1 MERISR
7 FRSRVLLLVFI
18 LIVGFLAF
26 YLYNIQVIET
36 GGSTDNTTTFTT
48 LTRVKA
54 ARGDI
59 LDRNGNLL
67 VSNRA
72 SYDLVL
78 NHYVILNAKNT
89 NQHLYNLV
97 KLCKERGIEYTEH
110 FPITQERP
118 FSYTLE
124 DQSTIWQGYFQSY
137 LAYVGDLDSDITAPL
152 LIEKLR
158 EVYEFPPEWTDE
170 EARQVI
176 GLRYE
181 MSLRYCVPTMSN
193 YVFLSDVD
201 DESLS
206 YITELGIPGMNVEA
220 TTVREYNTKYAAH
233 ILGYVGPMSAEQW
246 EYYQTLEGYE
256 MDAEVGQ
263 DGLEKAYEKYLHGID
278 GWREDTVTADGSLV
292 SSRYLVEPVAGS
304 NVEISIDIDLQ
315 HTAEY
320 MLGWT
325 IENLRT
331 DELTEWGVLPDGADA
346 EGGAVVAIDVKTGQ
360 ILVCASY
367 PTYDLSTF
375 FDDYDALMEDEYTPL
390 YNRALQASYPPGSTY
405 KMVTLIAAMD
415 SGVFKPGETIYDA
428 GKYMKYAN
436 EGFYPTCLAWKYGY
450 SHGTLD
456 AAHALEVSCNY
467 FFYELGDRLSINVLD
482 NVAKHMGLGEPTGVE
497 LAEDVGQRANREV
510 KKALYIGF
518 DSGWF
523 TADQILA
530 AIGQSINRFT
540 PMQLCVYA
548 TTLANRGVR
557 RQATFMNRVVSSDYQ
572 TLLEESQPAVVDT
585 LYISDEA
592 YEAVLEGMT
601 LVNHGENGTA
611 SDYFVDFDYTVV
623 GKTGTA
629 EDDPTGSDNGAYI
642 CFAPKE
648 DPQIAIAI
656 YVEKGGHGASMAMIA
671 REIIDEYLDVE
682 VISDVPTF
690 ENKLS

>member
-1 MERISR
+1 M
-7 FRSRVLLLVFI
+7 
-18 LIVGFLAF
+18 
-26 YLYNIQVIET
+26 
-36 GGSTDNTTTFTT
+36 
-48 LTRVKA
+48 
-54 ARGDI
+54 
-59 LDRNGNLL
+59 
-67 VSNRA
+67 
-72 SYDLVL
+72 
-78 NHYVILNAKNT
+78 
-89 NQHLYNLV
+89 
-97 KLCKERGIEYTEH
+97 
-110 FPITQERP
+110 
-118 FSYTLE
+118 
-124 DQSTIWQGYFQSY
+124 
-137 LAYVGDLDSDITAPL
+137 AYVGDLDSDITAPL

-304 NVEISIDIDLQ
+304 NVEISIDINLQ

-415 SGVFKPGETIYDA
+415 SGVFKPGETIHDA
-428 GKYMKYAN
+428 GKYMKYAS

-557 RQATFMNRVVSSDYQ
+557 RQATFMNRVVSADYQ

-592 YEAVLEGMT
+592 YDAILEGMT

>member
-7 FRSRVLLLVFI
+7 FRSRVLLIFFLVI
-18 LIVGFLAF
+18 AIALSV
-26 YLYNIQVIET
+26 YLYNVQVIET
-36 GGSTDNTTTFTT
+36 GGSTDNSTTFTT

-78 NHYVILNAKNT
+78 NHYVILNAEGT

-97 KLCKERGIEYTEH
+97 KLCNERGIEYTEH
-110 FPITQERP
+110 FPITRERP

-124 DQSTIWQGYFQSY
+124 DQSAVWQSNFQAY

-152 LIEKLR
+152 LIQRLR
-158 EVYEFPPEWTDE
+158 DVYDFPPEWTDE

-181 MSLRYCVPTMSN
+181 MSLRYCVQAMSN

-206 YITELGIPGMNVEA
+206 YISELGIPGMNVEA
-220 TTVREYNTKYAAH
+220 TTVREYNTTYAAH
-233 ILGYVGPMSAEQW
+233 ILGYVGPMNAEQW
-246 EYYQTLEGYE
+246 EYYQTQEGYE

-278 GWREDTVTADGSLV
+278 GWREDTVTPDGSLV

-304 NVEISIDIDLQ
+304 NVEISIDLGLQ
-315 HTAEY
+315 ETAED
-320 MLGWT
+320 MLAWT

-346 EGGAVVAIDVKTGQ
+346 EGGAVVAIEVKTGQ

-367 PTYDLSTF
+367 PTYDLSKF

-405 KMVTLIAAMD
+405 KMVTLIAAME

-436 EGFYPTCLAWKYGY
+436 EGFTPTCLAWKYRI
-450 SHGTLD
+450 SHGDCD
-456 AAHALEVSCNY
+456 AAKALEKSCNY

-482 NVAKHMGLGEPTGVE
+482 NVAKKMGLGEPTGVE
-497 LAEDVGQRANREV
+497 LAEDVGQRANKEV
-510 KKALYIGF
+510 KKSLYIGF

-557 RQATFMNRVVSSDYQ
+557 REATFMNRVVSADYQ
-572 TLLEESQPAVVDT
+572 HLLEESQPSVVDT
-585 LYISDEA
+585 LAISDDTYNA
-592 YEAVLEGMT
+592 ILEGMIR
-601 LVNHGENGTA
+601 VNGPEGTA
-611 SDYFVDFDYTVV
+611 GDYFVDFGYNVA

-642 CFAPKE
+642 CFAPVE

-656 YVEKGGHGASMAMIA
+656 YVEKGGHGASMSMIA
-671 REIIDEYLDVE
+671 REMVADYLNVE
-682 VISDVPTF
+682 EVSDVPTY

>member
-7 FRSRVLLLVFI
+7 FRSRILLLIFV
-18 LIVGFLAF
+18 LIIGFLAF

-78 NHYVILNAKNT
+78 NHYVILNAEGT

-97 KLCKERGIEYTEH
+97 KLCQERGIEYTEH

-124 DQSTIWQGYFQSY
+124 EQSTIWQGYFQSY

-158 EVYEFPPEWTDE
+158 NVYGFPPEWTDE

-193 YVFLSDVD
+193 YVFLADVD

-246 EYYQTLEGYE
+246 EYYQTLDGYE

-304 NVEISIDIDLQ
+304 NVEISIDINLQ

-405 KMVTLIAAMD
+405 KMVTLIAAMESD
-415 SGVFKPGETIYDA
+415 VFQPGETIYDA

-436 EGFYPTCLAWKYGY
+436 EGFYPTCLAWKYGI
-450 SHGTLD
+450 SHGDCD
-456 AAHALEVSCNY
+456 AAKALEKSCNY
-467 FFYELGDRLSINVLD
+467 FFYELGDRLSINVMD
-482 NVAKHMGLGEPTGVE
+482 NVAKKMGLGEPTGVE
-497 LAEDVGQRANREV
+497 LAEDVGQRANKEV

-557 RQATFMNRVVSSDYQ
+557 RQATFMSRVVSADYQ
-572 TLLEESQPAVVDT
+572 TLLEESQPTVVDT
-585 LYISDEA
+585 LAISEDTYSA
-592 YEAVLEGMT
+592 ILEGMIR
-601 LVNHGENGTA
+601 VNGPDGTA
-611 SDYFVDFDYTVV
+611 GDYFVDFDYNVA

-642 CFAPKE
+642 CFAPVE

-671 REIIDEYLDVE
+671 REMIDEYLDVE
-682 VISDVPTF
+682 EVSDVPTF

>member
-7 FRSRVLLLVFI
+7 FRSRVLLIFFLVI
-18 LIVGFLAF
+18 AIALSV
-26 YLYNIQVIET
+26 YLYNVQVIET
-36 GGSTDNTTTFTT
+36 GGSTDNSTTFTT

-78 NHYVILNAKNT
+78 NHYVILNAEGT

-97 KLCKERGIEYTEH
+97 KLCNERGIEYTEH
-110 FPITQERP
+110 FPITKERP

-124 DQSTIWQGYFQSY
+124 EQSAVWQSNFQAY

-152 LIEKLR
+152 LIQRLR
-158 EVYEFPPEWTDE
+158 DVYDFPPEWTDE

-181 MSLRYCVPTMSN
+181 MSLRYCVQAMSN

-201 DESLS
+201 DENLS
-206 YITELGIPGMNVEA
+206 YISELGIPGMNVEA
-220 TTVREYNTKYAAH
+220 TTVREYNTTYAAH
-233 ILGYVGPMSAEQW
+233 ILGYVGPMNAEQW
-246 EYYQTLEGYE
+246 EYYQTQEGYE

-278 GWREDTVTADGSLV
+278 GWREDTVTPDGSLV

-304 NVEISIDIDLQ
+304 NVEISIDLGLQ
-315 HTAEY
+315 ETAED
-320 MLGWT
+320 MLAWT

-346 EGGAVVAIDVKTGQ
+346 EGGAVVAIEVKTGQ

-367 PTYDLSTF
+367 PTYDLSKF
-375 FDDYDALMEDEYTPL
+375 FEDYDALMEDEYTPL

-405 KMVTLIAAMD
+405 KMVTLIAAMESD
-415 SGVFKPGETIYDA
+415 VFQPGETIYDA

-436 EGFYPTCLAWKYGY
+436 EGFYPTCLAWKYGI
-450 SHGTLD
+450 SHGDCD
-456 AAHALEVSCNY
+456 AAKALEKSCNY

-482 NVAKHMGLGEPTGVE
+482 NVAKKMGLGEPTGVE
-497 LAEDVGQRANREV
+497 LAEDVGQRANKEV
-510 KKALYIGF
+510 KKSLYIGF

-557 RQATFMNRVVSSDYQ
+557 REATFMNRVVSADYQ
-572 TLLEESQPAVVDT
+572 HLLEESQPSVVDT
-585 LYISDEA
+585 LAISDDT
-592 YEAVLEGMT
+592 YNAVIEGMIR
-601 LVNHGENGTA
+601 VNGPEGTA
-611 SDYFVDFDYTVV
+611 GDYFVDFDYNVA

-642 CFAPKE
+642 CFAPVE

-656 YVEKGGHGASMAMIA
+656 YVEKGGHGASMSMIA
-671 REIIDEYLDVE
+671 REMVADYLNVE
-682 VISDVPTF
+682 EVSDVPTF

>member
-7 FRSRVLLLVFI
+7 FRSRVLPLIFI
-18 LIVGFLAF
+18 LIIGFLAF

-78 NHYVILNAKNT
+78 NHYVILNAENT
-89 NQHLYNLV
+89 NQHLYNLI
-97 KLCKERGIEYTEH
+97 KLCQEHGIEYTEH
-110 FPITQERP
+110 FPISKERP
-118 FSYTLE
+118 FTYQLE
-124 DQSTIWQGYFQSY
+124 DTSAVWQSYFQSY

-152 LIEKLR
+152 LIQKLR
-158 EVYEFPPEWTDE
+158 EVYGFPAEWTDE

-193 YVFLSDVD
+193 YVFLSDVS
-201 DESLS
+201 DENLS

-233 ILGYVGPMSAEQW
+233 ILGYVGSMSAEQW
-246 EYYQTLEGYE
+246 EYYQTIDGYE

-304 NVEISIDIDLQ
+304 NVEISIDLELQ
-315 HTAEY
+315 ETAEN
-320 MLGWT
+320 MLAYT

-405 KMVTLIAAMD
+405 KMITLIAAMD
-415 SGVFKPGETIYDA
+415 SDVLQPEETIYDA

-436 EGFYPTCLAWKYGY
+436 EGFYPTCLAWKYRY
-450 SHGTLD
+450 SHGSLD
-456 AAHALEVSCNY
+456 GAHALEVSCNY

-557 RQATFMNRVVSSDYQ
+557 REATFMSRVVSADYQ
-572 TLLEESQPAVVDT
+572 NLLEESEPTVVDS

-592 YEAVLEGMT
+592 YQAVLNGMI

-611 SDYFVDFDYTVV
+611 SNYFRDFDYTVA

-642 CFAPKE
+642 CFAPVE

-656 YVEKGGHGASMAMIA
+656 YVEKGGHGNTMSMIA
-671 REIIDEYLDVE
+671 REMIAEYLTVE
-682 VISDVPTF
+682 EVSDVPTY

>member
-7 FRSRVLLLVFI
+7 FRSRVLLIIFI
-18 LIVGFLAF
+18 VIAIALSV
-26 YLYNIQVIET
+26 YLYNVQVIET
-36 GGSTDNTTTFTT
+36 GGSTDNSTTFTT

-78 NHYVILNAKNT
+78 NHYVILNAEGT

-97 KLCKERGIEYTEH
+97 KLCNERGIEYTEH
-110 FPITQERP
+110 FPITRERP

-124 DQSTIWQGYFQSY
+124 DQSAVWQSNFQAY

-152 LIEKLR
+152 LIQRLR
-158 EVYEFPPEWTDE
+158 DVYDFPPEWTDE

-181 MSLRYCVPTMSN
+181 MSLRYCVQAMSN

-206 YITELGIPGMNVEA
+206 YISELGIPGMNVEA
-220 TTVREYNTKYAAH
+220 TTVREYNTTYAAH
-233 ILGYVGPMSAEQW
+233 ILGYVGPMNAEQW

-278 GWREDTVTADGSLV
+278 GWREDTVTPDGSLV

-304 NVEISIDIDLQ
+304 NVEISIDLGLQ
-315 HTAEY
+315 ETAED
-320 MLGWT
+320 MLAWT

-346 EGGAVVAIDVKTGQ
+346 EGGAVVAIEVKTGQ

-367 PTYDLSTF
+367 PTYDLSKF
-375 FDDYDALMEDEYTPL
+375 FEDYDALMEDEYTPL

-405 KMVTLIAAMD
+405 KMVTLIAAME

-436 EGFYPTCLAWKYGY
+436 EGFTPTCLAWKYRI
-450 SHGTLD
+450 SHGDCD
-456 AAHALEVSCNY
+456 AAKALEKSCNY

-482 NVAKHMGLGEPTGVE
+482 NVAKKMGLGEPTGVE
-497 LAEDVGQRANREV
+497 LAEDVGQRANKEV
-510 KKALYIGF
+510 KKSLYIGF

-557 RQATFMNRVVSSDYQ
+557 REATFMNRVVSADYQ
-572 TLLEESQPAVVDT
+572 HLLEESQPSVVDT
-585 LYISDEA
+585 LAISDDTYNA
-592 YEAVLEGMT
+592 IIEGMIR
-601 LVNHGENGTA
+601 VNGPEGTA
-611 SDYFVDFDYTVV
+611 GDYFVDFGYNVA

-642 CFAPKE
+642 CFAPVE

-656 YVEKGGHGASMAMIA
+656 YVEKGGHGASMSMIA
-671 REIIDEYLDVE
+671 REMVADYLNVE
-682 VISDVPTF
+682 EVSDVPTY

>member
-315 HTAEY
+315 QTAEY

-436 EGFYPTCLAWKYGY
+436 EGFYPTCLAWKYGI
-450 SHGTLD
+450 SHGDCD
-456 AAHALEVSCNY
+456 AAKALEKSCNY

-497 LAEDVGQRANREV
+497 LAEDIGQRANREV

-557 RQATFMNRVVSSDYQ
+557 RQATFMNRVVSADYQ

-592 YEAVLEGMT
+592 YDAIIEGMIR
-601 LVNHGENGTA
+601 VNGPEGTA
-611 SDYFVDFDYTVV
+611 GDYFVDFDYTVA

-642 CFAPKE
+642 CFAPVE

-671 REIIDEYLDVE
+671 REMVAEYLDVE

>member
-7 FRSRVLLLVFI
+7 FRSRILLIFFLLVAI
-18 LIVGFLAF
+18 ALSI
-26 YLYNIQVIET
+26 YLYNVQVIET
-36 GGSTDNTTTFTT
+36 GGSTDNSTTFTT

-78 NHYVILNAKNT
+78 NHYVILNAEGT

-97 KLCKERGIEYTEH
+97 KLCNERGIEYTEH
-110 FPITQERP
+110 FPITKERP

-124 DQSTIWQGYFQSY
+124 EQSAVWQSNFQAY

-152 LIEKLR
+152 LIQRLR
-158 EVYEFPPEWTDE
+158 DVYDFPPEWTDE

-181 MSLRYCVPTMSN
+181 MSLRYCVQAMSN

-201 DESLS
+201 DENLS
-206 YITELGIPGMNVEA
+206 YISELGIPGMNVEA
-220 TTVREYNTKYAAH
+220 TTVREYNTTYAAH
-233 ILGYVGPMSAEQW
+233 ILGYVGPMNAEQW
-246 EYYQTLEGYE
+246 EYYQTQEGYE

-278 GWREDTVTADGSLV
+278 GWREDTVTPDGSLV

-304 NVEISIDIDLQ
+304 NVEISIDLGLQ
-315 HTAEY
+315 ETAED
-320 MLGWT
+320 MLAWT

-346 EGGAVVAIDVKTGQ
+346 EGGAVVAIEVKTGQ

-367 PTYDLSTF
+367 PTYDLSKF
-375 FDDYDALMEDEYTPL
+375 FEDYDALMEDEYTPL

-405 KMVTLIAAMD
+405 KMVTLIAAMESD
-415 SGVFKPGETIYDA
+415 VFQPGETIYDA

-436 EGFYPTCLAWKYGY
+436 EGFYPTCLAWKYGI
-450 SHGTLD
+450 SHGDCD
-456 AAHALEVSCNY
+456 AAKALEKSCNY

-482 NVAKHMGLGEPTGVE
+482 NVAKKMGLGEPTGVE
-497 LAEDVGQRANREV
+497 LAEDVGQRANKEV
-510 KKALYIGF
+510 KKSLYIGF

-557 RQATFMNRVVSSDYQ
+557 REATFMNRVVSADYQ
-572 TLLEESQPAVVDT
+572 HLLEESQPSVVDT
-585 LYISDEA
+585 LAISDDT
-592 YEAVLEGMT
+592 YNAVIEGMIR
-601 LVNHGENGTA
+601 VNGPEGTA
-611 SDYFVDFDYTVV
+611 GDYFHGVSYTVA

-642 CFAPKE
+642 CFAPVE

-656 YVEKGGHGASMAMIA
+656 YVEKGGHGASMSMIA
-671 REIIDEYLDVE
+671 REMVADYLNVE
-682 VISDVPTF
+682 EVSDVPTY

>member
-7 FRSRVLLLVFI
+7 FRSRILLLIFV
-18 LIVGFLAF
+18 LIVGLMAM

-36 GGSTDNTTTFTT
+36 EGSTDNSTTFTT

-59 LDRNGNLL
+59 LDRNGNML
-67 VSNRA
+67 VGNRA

-78 NHYVILNAKNT
+78 NHYVVLNAENT

-97 KLCKERGIEYTEH
+97 KLCQEKGIEYTEH
-110 FPITQERP
+110 FPITPQRP
-118 FSYTLE
+118 FTYTLE
-124 DQSTIWQGYFQSY
+124 EQSNIWQGYFQAY

-158 EVYEFPPEWTDE
+158 KIYEFPTEWTDE
-170 EARQVI
+170 EARAVI

-181 MSLRYCVPTMSN
+181 MSLRYCVQAMSN

-201 DESLS
+201 DMTLS

-220 TTVREYNTKYAAH
+220 TTVREYHTSLASH
-233 ILGYVGPMSAEQW
+233 ILGYVGPMNAEQW
-246 EYYQTLEGYE
+246 EYYQTIEGYE

-263 DGLEKAYEKYLHGID
+263 DGLEKAYEEYLHGID

-304 NVEISIDIDLQ
+304 NVEISIDIELQ
-315 HTAEY
+315 ETAEFW
-320 MLGWT
+320 LAWT

-331 DELTEWGVLPDGADA
+331 DQVTEWGVLPDGADA
-346 EGGAVVAIDVKTGQ
+346 EGGALVAIDVKTGQ

-405 KMVTLIAAMD
+405 KMVTLIAAME
-415 SGVFKPGETIYDA
+415 SGELQPGETIYDA

-456 AAHALEVSCNY
+456 ASHALEVSCNY

-482 NVAKHMGLGEPTGVE
+482 NVAKKMGLGEPTGVE

-518 DSGWF
+518 DAGWF

-548 TTLANRGVR
+548 TTLANHGVR
-557 RQATFMNRVVSSDYQ
+557 RQATFMNRVVSADYQ
-572 TLLEESQPAVVDT
+572 NLLLESTPKVVDT
-585 LYISDEA
+585 IYISDETYQA
-592 YEAVLEGMT
+592 MLDGMI
-601 LVNHGENGTA
+601 LVNHGEKGTA
-611 SDYFVDFDYTVV
+611 ADYFEGFQYTVA

-629 EDDPTGSDNGAYI
+629 EDDPSGSDNGAYI
-642 CFAPKE
+642 CFAPVE
-648 DPQIAIAI
+648 DPQIAIAM
-656 YVEKGGHGASMAMIA
+656 YVEKGGHGNTMAMAA
-671 REIIDEYLDVE
+671 RYLIEDFLTVE
-682 VISDVPTF
+682 EVKDVPSY
-690 ENKLS
+690 ENKMS

>member
-304 NVEISIDIDLQ
+304 NVEISIDINLQ

-436 EGFYPTCLAWKYGY
+436 EGFYPTCLAWKYRY

-557 RQATFMNRVVSSDYQ
+557 RQATFMNRVVSADYQ
-572 TLLEESQPAVVDT
+572 TLLEESQPIVVDT
-585 LYISDEA
+585 MYISDDA
-592 YEAVLEGMT
+592 YDAILEGMT
-601 LVNHGENGTA
+601 LVNHGEHGTA
-611 SDYFVDFDYTVV
+611 ADYFVGFDYTVC

>member
-278 GWREDTVTADGSLV
+278 GWCEDTVTADGSLV

-304 NVEISIDIDLQ
+304 NVEISIDINLQ

-436 EGFYPTCLAWKYGY
+436 EGFYPTCLAWKYGI
-450 SHGTLD
+450 SHGDCD
-456 AAHALEVSCNY
+456 AAKALEKSCNY

-497 LAEDVGQRANREV
+497 LAEDIGQRANREV

-557 RQATFMNRVVSSDYQ
+557 RQATFMNRVVSADYQ
-572 TLLEESQPAVVDT
+572 TLLEESQPSVVDT
-585 LYISDEA
+585 MYISDDA
-592 YEAVLEGMT
+592 YDAILEGMT
-601 LVNHGENGTA
+601 LVNHGEHGTA
-611 SDYFVDFDYTVV
+611 ADYFVDFDYTVC

-656 YVEKGGHGASMAMIA
+656 YVEKGGHGASMSMVA

>member
-7 FRSRVLLLVFI
+7 FRSRVLLIFFLVI
-18 LIVGFLAF
+18 AIALSV
-26 YLYNIQVIET
+26 YLYNVQVIET
-36 GGSTDNTTTFTT
+36 GGSTDNSTTFTT

-78 NHYVILNAKNT
+78 NHYVILNAEGT

-97 KLCKERGIEYTEH
+97 KLCNERGIEYTEH
-110 FPITQERP
+110 FPITRERP

-124 DQSTIWQGYFQSY
+124 DQSAVWQSNFQAY

-152 LIEKLR
+152 LIQRLR
-158 EVYEFPPEWTDE
+158 DVYDFPPEWTDE

-181 MSLRYCVPTMSN
+181 MSLRYCVQAMSN

-201 DESLS
+201 DENLS
-206 YITELGIPGMNVEA
+206 YISELGIPGMNVEA
-220 TTVREYNTKYAAH
+220 TTVREYNTTYAAH
-233 ILGYVGPMSAEQW
+233 ILGYVGPMNAEQW

-278 GWREDTVTADGSLV
+278 GWREDTVTPDGSLV

-304 NVEISIDIDLQ
+304 NVEISIDLGLQ
-315 HTAEY
+315 ETAED
-320 MLGWT
+320 MLAWT

-346 EGGAVVAIDVKTGQ
+346 EGGAVVAIEVKTGQ

-367 PTYDLSTF
+367 PTYDLSKF

-405 KMVTLIAAMD
+405 KMVTLIAAME

-436 EGFYPTCLAWKYGY
+436 EGFTPTCLAWKYRI
-450 SHGTLD
+450 SHGDCD
-456 AAHALEVSCNY
+456 AAKALEKSCNY

-482 NVAKHMGLGEPTGVE
+482 NVAKKMGLGEPTGVE
-497 LAEDVGQRANREV
+497 LAEDVGQRANKEV
-510 KKALYIGF
+510 KKSLYIGF

-557 RQATFMNRVVSSDYQ
+557 REATFMNRVVSADYQ
-572 TLLEESQPAVVDT
+572 HLLEESQPSVVDT
-585 LYISDEA
+585 LAISDDTYNA
-592 YEAVLEGMT
+592 ILEGMIR
-601 LVNHGENGTA
+601 VNGPEGTA
-611 SDYFVDFDYTVV
+611 GDYFVDFGYNVA

-642 CFAPKE
+642 CFAPVE

-656 YVEKGGHGASMAMIA
+656 YVEKGGHGASMSMIA
-671 REIIDEYLDVE
+671 REMVADYLNVE
-682 VISDVPTF
+682 EVSDVPTY

>member
-304 NVEISIDIDLQ
+304 NVEISIDINLQ

-436 EGFYPTCLAWKYGY
+436 EGFYPTCLAWKYGI
-450 SHGTLD
+450 SHGDCD
-456 AAHALEVSCNY
+456 AAKALEKSCNY

-497 LAEDVGQRANREV
+497 LAEDIGQRANREV

-557 RQATFMNRVVSSDYQ
+557 RQATFMNRVVSADYQ

-592 YEAVLEGMT
+592 YDAIIEGMIR
-601 LVNHGENGTA
+601 VNGPEGTA
-611 SDYFVDFDYTVV
+611 GDYFVDFDYTVA

-642 CFAPKE
+642 CFAPVE

-671 REIIDEYLDVE
+671 REMIAEYLDVE